1 MKKEFKQI
9 ILMILTVAII
19 ASICASVIGCNGG
32 NKETSTDPVLTL
44 KPQTSETTTVNTP
57 TTTTPGSTAPIQT
70 TAPTTTTT
78 TTTVRP
84 PVTTSPI
91 TPPETGAYI
100 NPLTG
105 LKTSKTNPS
114 NKRPVAIVVDNIQN
128 AYKNQKG
135 IYQAD
140 ILYEALVAPGITRYL
155 AVIEDYESVSDIC
168 NVRSGRDY
176 HIDIAQGHNAI
187 LVCHGGSI
195 NETYDFYANVKAR
208 LGARYAFVD
217 TKDEYITSWAG
228 KDYSDKYGTI
238 QNKGS
243 RSDLLYDTVVNGSAL
258 KAMVTGKS
266 SRFAKSGAGYTGAP
280 NGFKFG
286 TSSASASSISAKTVK
301 IDFTMDNNE
310 SKKEV
315 TFNYDATSGK
325 YIRSQVEIKGTNISG
340 EELSFTNVIFLGVSV
355 TQGKGPKEDPKMAFI
370 SVTGTGKGY
379 YCCGG
384 KMIAIN
390 WTKTANGS
398 LILTTESG
406 AELTLAAG
414 NTYIGYLEK
423 GYVSEFPAKGYH
435 AN

>member
-9 ILMILTVAII
+9 ILMILTVAIV
-19 ASICASVIGCNGG
+19 ASICASVIGCGGG

-44 KPQTSETTTVNTP
+44 KPQTSETTTVEAP
-57 TTTTPGSTAPIQT
+57 VTTTPRTTVPVQT
-70 TAPTTTTT
+70 TEPKT
-78 TTTVRP
+78 TTTVESKP
-84 PVTTSPI
+84 VVTTKPV

-105 LKTSKTNPS
+105 LKTSANNPS
-114 NKRPVAIVVDNIQN
+114 NKRPVAVVIDNISN
-128 AYKNQKG
+128 AYRNQKG

-155 AVIEDYESVSDIC
+155 AVIEDYENVSDIC

-195 NETYDFYANVKAR
+195 NEKYDFYQLVANR
-208 LGARYAFVD
+208 LGNRFAIVD
-217 TKDEYITSWAG
+217 TMFEPITSWEEKG
-228 KDYSDKYGTI
+228 ETYGTI

-243 RSDLLYDTVVNGSAL
+243 RKDLLHDTVVNGTAL
-258 KAMVTGKS
+258 KLMITGKS
-266 SRFAKSGAGYTGAP
+266 SRFAKSGTSYTGAP
-280 NGFKFG
+280 KGFKFG
-286 TSSASASSISAKTVK
+286 TSSAVASNISARTVK
-301 IDFTMDNNE
+301 IDFTMDNNT

-315 TFNYDATSGK
+315 TFEYDSSSGK
-325 YIRSQVEIKGTNISG
+325 YIRSQVAVNGLSG
-340 EELSFTNVIFLGVSV
+340 EQLSFTNVIFLGVSV
-355 TQGKGPKEDPKMAFI
+355 TQGKGPKEDPKMAF
-370 SVTGTGKGY
+370 VNVKGAGKGY

-390 WTKTANGS
+390 WTKTANGA
-398 LILTTESG
+398 LILTTENG

>member
-1 MKKEFKQI
+1 M
-9 ILMILTVAII
+9 VAT
-19 ASICASVIGCNGG
+19 ICASVIGCGG
-32 NKETSTDPVLTL
+32 QSQTTDDPGLTL
-44 KPQTSETTTVNTP
+44 KPNPTDQT
-57 TTTTPGSTAPIQT
+57 T
-70 TAPTTTTT
+70 TAPTVTTAPGTTVPVQTTTSASA
-78 TTTVRP
+78 TTTVINP
-84 PVTTSPI
+84 PVTTKPV
-91 TPPETGAYI
+91 TPVEGSYI

-105 LKTSKTNPS
+105 LKTSKNDPS
-114 NKRPVAIVVDNIQN
+114 NKRPIAVVIDNISN

-155 AVIEDYESVSDIC
+155 AIIEDYEDISDIC

-258 KAMVTGKS
+258 KAMITGKS

-325 YIRSQVEIKGTNISG
+325 YIRSQVEIKGTSVSG
-340 EELSFTNVIFLGVSV
+340 EELSFTNVIFLGVDV
-355 TQGKGPKEDPKMAFI
+355 TCDKGPKEDPKIAFI
-370 SVTGTGKGY
+370 SVTGAGKGY
-379 YCCGG
+379 YCYGG

-390 WTKTANGS
+390 WAKSANGT
-398 LILTTESG
+398 LILTTENG
-406 AELTLAAG
+406 TELTLAAG

-423 GYVSEFPAKGYH
+423 DYVNDFPARGYH

>member
-9 ILMILTVAII
+9 ILMILTVAIV
-19 ASICASVIGCNGG
+19 ASICASVIGCGGG

-44 KPQTSETTTVNTP
+44 KPQTSETTTVEAP
-57 TTTTPGSTAPIQT
+57 VTTTPRTTVPVQT
-70 TAPTTTTT
+70 TEPKT
-78 TTTVRP
+78 TTTVESKP
-84 PVTTSPI
+84 VVTTKPV

-105 LKTSKTNPS
+105 LKTSANNPS
-114 NKRPVAIVVDNIQN
+114 NKRPVAVVIDNISN
-128 AYKNQKG
+128 AYRNQKG

-155 AVIEDYESVSDIC
+155 AVIEDYENVSDIC

-195 NETYDFYANVKAR
+195 NETYDFYKIVLAR

-217 TKDEYITSWAG
+217 TKEEYITSWAG

-258 KAMVTGKS
+258 KAMITGKS
-266 SRFAKSGAGYTGAP
+266 SRFTKSGTSYNGAP

-286 TSSASASSISAKTVK
+286 TSSAVASNISARTVK
-301 IDFTMDNNE
+301 VDFTMDNNE

-315 TFNYDATSGK
+315 TFNYDAASGK

-355 TQGKGPKEDPKMAFI
+355 TQGKGPKEDPKMAF
-370 SVTGTGKGY
+370 VNVKGAGKGY

-390 WTKTANGS
+390 WTKTANGA
-398 LILTTESG
+398 LILTTENG